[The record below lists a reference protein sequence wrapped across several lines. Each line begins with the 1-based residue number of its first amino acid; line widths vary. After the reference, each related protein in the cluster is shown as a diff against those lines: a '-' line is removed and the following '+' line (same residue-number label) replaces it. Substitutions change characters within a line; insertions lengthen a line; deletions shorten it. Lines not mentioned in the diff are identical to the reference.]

1 MSTGQDARALLEQ
14 GFAALGL
21 QAQDTAVERLL
32 AYVEL
37 LVKWNR
43 VYNLTAIDTP
53 ARIVTH
59 HLLDSLAILPHLTA
73 TRLLDVGSGAG
84 LPGLPLAVMRPQLEV
99 TLLEA
104 SQKKA
109 AFLQQAVITLA
120 LANVQVVCARAE
132 DWQGPAPFAG
142 IVSRAF
148 SDLEAF
154 VRATRHLLAPGGRW
168 LAMKGVRPQ
177 AELAALRSARVV
189 QVHRLQVPG
198 LAAERHL
205 VVLEALA

>member
-84 LPGLPLAVMRPQLEV
+84 LPGLPFAVMRPQLEV

-132 DWQGPAPFAG
+132 DWQRPAPFAG

-177 AELAALRSARVV
+177 AELAALGSARVV